1 MRNSLIGQET
11 FSFSEIPEVL
21 DAHIQDPRK
30 TSLAKAL
37 NWQSYVLFLI
47 NKGHLPENWRAIHAT
62 GQLTAE
68 QIRRVCETI

>member
-1 MRNSLIGQET
+1 MRNSLITQEA
-11 FSFSEIPEVL
+11 FAFSEIPAVL
-21 DAHIQDPRK
+21 DAHLQDPRK
-30 TSLAKAL
+30 RELAKAL

-47 NKGHLPENWRAIHAT
+47 NKGHLPGDWRAIHAT